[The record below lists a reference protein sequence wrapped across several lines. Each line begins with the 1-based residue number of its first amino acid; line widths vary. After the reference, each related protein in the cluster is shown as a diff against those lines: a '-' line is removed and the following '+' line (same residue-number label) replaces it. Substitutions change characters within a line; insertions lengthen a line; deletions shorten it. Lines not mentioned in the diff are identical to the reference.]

1 MEYPRQEQFD
11 PFELPWF
18 WDFYNGRKSF
28 DGYDWIGEQIENV
41 LLETSMPESGAKA
54 AAKRLQADIV
64 ALIKCRDSARSTLSQ
79 IAHIDENNA
88 RRRRVEAER
97 LAAMRAQ
104 PEEAVAAPAQSG
116 EDDCGQA

>member
-1 MEYPRQEQFD
+1 VEYPRQEQFD

-41 LLETSMPESGAKA
+41 LLETSVAESEAKEV
-54 AAKRLQADIV
+54 AKRLQADIV

-88 RRRRVEAER
+88 RRRRGEAER

-104 PEEAVAAPAQSG
+104 PEEAFAAPAQSG
-116 EDDCGQA
+116 EDDCG